1 MYAYHDRIWIKA
13 IQRGPISLQLVSIV
27 ENMVEF
33 RNKYSWD
40 QQTKAVTVNPNWIVF
55 IVYELVMP
63 RYTGLLTKCLAPGS
77 REISGVLTR
86 GQF

>member
-40 QQTKAVTVNPNWIVF
+40 QQILEIRTESCLLFMNLSNAPLYVNKMF
-55 IVYELVMP
+55 
-63 RYTGLLTKCLAPGS
+63 GS
-77 REISGVLTR
+77 GRREISGVLTR
-86 GQF
+86 GQC